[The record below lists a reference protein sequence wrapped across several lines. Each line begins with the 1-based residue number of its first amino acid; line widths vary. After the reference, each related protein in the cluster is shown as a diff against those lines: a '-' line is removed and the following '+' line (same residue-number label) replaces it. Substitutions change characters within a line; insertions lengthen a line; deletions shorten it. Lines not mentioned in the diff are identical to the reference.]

1 MEISEIKTRLS
12 LANVLHHYGLEPKNN
27 MLKCPFHSD
36 KTASLQVNLEKNF
49 YNCHACSKTGDV
61 IQFVQDY
68 EKLSKHEAIK
78 KASLLVNNENLK
90 MNNVVNVEHKTLT
103 ARHSAFLQK
112 MYLSFRKG
120 LLCSYPAKEYC
131 HSRALNVDELEV
143 GFNSGQFH
151 HGARKDENLINQ
163 CVEFELLIPYGTNSR
178 TGGQSYKPFGNH

>member
-1 MEISEIKTRLS
+1 MEIQEIKSRLS
-12 LANVLHHYGLEPKNN
+12 LSQILHHYGLEPKNN

-68 EKLSKHEAIK
+68 EKLSKHEALNK
-78 KASLLVNNENLK
+78 CKSLAGEERFAVNEPNRIPQI
-90 MNNVVNVEHKTLT
+90 
-103 ARHSAFLQK
+103 ADHSAFLQK
-112 MYLSFRKG
+112 MFLSFRKG
-120 LLCSYPAKEYC
+120 LLCSEPAQNYC

-151 HGARKDENLINQ
+151 
-163 CVEFELLIPYGTNSR
+163 
-178 TGGQSYKPFGNH
+178 